1 MSDEE
6 ILTVLQSEGYTIQ
19 DWKLKQIRKDMGLF
33 RKVQGAEN
41 LEESNTQLR
50 TAIAAELDCDQVKQ
64 YGREFFYRHLR
75 TQRIPVARNRMFA
88 LMKELDPVGVEEQC
102 KDAYNRH
109 GTFQVPGP
117 NFLWSIDGHL

>member
-1 MSDEE
+1 M
-6 ILTVLQSEGYTIQ
+6 V
-19 DWKLKQIRKDMGLF
+19 
-33 RKVQGAEN
+33 N
-41 LEESNTQLR
+41 
-50 TAIAAELDCDQVKQ
+50 
-64 YGREFFYRHLR
+64 GREFFYRHLR

-117 NFLWSIDGHL
+117 NFLWSIDGHLKLQAYGIEIYAGIDVYARYVPWNYVGVSG